1 MLAYAPTMDR
11 AVQEF
16 RFRSGAKNTYWI
28 DQLVKYVKAQGL
40 WDAFR
45 IYPMQYR
52 TNAQTGSVC
61 YGLGGLTSNEM
72 TLVNGPTWGA
82 GIDFTVATSYAKV
95 TIPGFKSLTDGLVF
109 TRFEPQAAS
118 SADGTTYNRW
128 WFGDLVATRYLASST
143 STASLSGE
151 KYTSFQNNGATGRT
165 GSSGASWTAGEDFTE
180 VCEFGT
186 FGSGAAVYK
195 NKTAFAMNSSVG
207 SQVFTPNATGYVAD
221 DEIVLSAIK
230 NAGISAN
237 LTGVY
242 KAYAVIT
249 GTVTDTQRETITDY
263 INLIG
268 TPPPDADV
276 QEFAQRSG
284 ATDILAITQLVQY
297 AKQEGL
303 WGNLRVYPMVGGTN
317 AGTGA
322 TAYGLGG
329 LTANEMTLVNGPTWG
344 ASGLAFNSG
353 SSQYGSI
360 SDFLASAELHVFART
375 THTDVTTGFPAVYGQ
390 YDYGTDDRSFLLAQD
405 GGATDDPWETR
416 KSSDGSN
423 GNQETYNGTKTG
435 AGSDTCMVAH
445 WSDSERNLYANKTA
459 ISLSLV
465 AGSDQA
471 TRQNASCDF
480 TYNAL
485 LSSGTAANF
494 SDQTA
499 HALAFLTGTV
509 TTTQRETI
517 TDLINAL

>member
-11 AVQEF
+11 ATQEY

-45 IYPMQYR
+45 LYPFMDR
-52 TNAQTGSVC
+52 
-61 YGLGGLTSNEM
+61 
-72 TLVNGPTWGA
+72 
-82 GIDFTVATSYAKV
+82 
-95 TIPGFKSLTDGLVF
+95 
-109 TRFEPQAAS
+109 
-118 SADGTTYNRW
+118 
-128 WFGDLVATRYLASST
+128 
-143 STASLSGE
+143 
-151 KYTSFQNNGATGRT
+151 
-165 GSSGASWTAGEDFTE
+165 
-180 VCEFGT
+180 
-186 FGSGAAVYK
+186 
-195 NKTAFAMNSSVG
+195 
-207 SQVFTPNATGYVAD
+207 
-221 DEIVLSAIK
+221 
-230 NAGISAN
+230 
-237 LTGVY
+237 
-242 KAYAVIT
+242 
-249 GTVTDTQRETITDY
+249 
-263 INLIG
+263 
-268 TPPPDADV
+268 
-276 QEFAQRSG
+276 
-284 ATDILAITQLVQY
+284 
-297 AKQEGL
+297 
-303 WGNLRVYPMVGGTN
+303 TN

-329 LTANEMTLVNGPTWG
+329 LTTNEMTLVNGPTWG

>member
-1 MLAYAPTMDR
+1 
-11 AVQEF
+11 
-16 RFRSGAKNTYWI
+16 
-28 DQLVKYVKAQGL
+28 
-40 WDAFR
+40 
-45 IYPMQYR
+45 
-52 TNAQTGSVC
+52 
-61 YGLGGLTSNEM
+61 M

-303 WGNLRVYPMVGGTN
+303 C
-317 AGTGA
+317 
-322 TAYGLGG
+322 
-329 LTANEMTLVNGPTWG
+329 
-344 ASGLAFNSG
+344 
-353 SSQYGSI
+353 SQYGSI

-390 YDYGTDDRSFLLAQD
+390 YDYGTADRSFLLAQD

-485 LSSGTAANF
+485 LSSGTAAKPP
-494 SDQTA
+494 TP
-499 HALAFLTGTV
+499 
-509 TTTQRETI
+509 
-517 TDLINAL
+517 